1 MYYFSLCINIIVL
14 TVECEIHSS
23 FKVCKH
29 EILKYRGKIIFIEI
43 SMATKSK
50 HISTDDALELIL
62 EGDQS
67 DLSELSSD
75 EDGDEYEN
83 SSGDGSSDEASENDS
98 EGGTTEEERTF
109 KWRKRDIS
117 YTPVAFD
124 NQEEDIPDEINPLEY
139 FKKFWLDELTDL
151 VVEQTNLYSI
161 QKTGQSVNTN
171 RNEVEQLIGMNMK
184 MGIVHLPSY
193 TLYWSTQLRYS
204 AIADVMPL
212 KRFEKLRRF
221 LHFVDN
227 MSYNQAEGDKLFK
240 IRPIIEG
247 NYNITHIKYFILCL
261 DNFTINPTVPIS
273 RYFTEKRL
281 WHG

>member
-1 MYYFSLCINIIVL
+1 MG
-14 TVECEIHSS
+14 TEP
-23 FKVCKH
+23 KH
-29 EILKYRGKIIFIEI
+29 L
-43 SMATKSK
+43 
-50 HISTDDALELIL
+50 STDDALALIL

-75 EDGDEYEN
+75 EDCDEYEN
-83 SSGDGSSDEASENDS
+83 SSGDGCSDEASEDDS
-98 EGGTTEEERTF
+98 EGGATEEEHTF
-109 KWRKRDIS
+109 KWRKRDMI

-124 NQEEDIPDEINPLEY
+124 KQQEDIPDEISPLEY

-161 QKTGQSVNTN
+161 KKTGQSVNTN

-221 LHFVDN
+221 LHFVNN
-227 MSYNQAEGDKLFK
+227 MTYNQAEGDKLFK

-247 NYNITHIKYFILCL
+247 SYNITCNKYFTYCLVILSL
-261 DNFTINPTVPIS
+261 DNFTKHSTVPMS
-273 RYFTEKRL
+273 KYFT
-281 WHG
+281 

>member
-1 MYYFSLCINIIVL
+1 
-14 TVECEIHSS
+14 
-23 FKVCKH
+23 
-29 EILKYRGKIIFIEI
+29 
-43 SMATKSK
+43 MAAKSK
-50 HISTDDALELIL
+50 HINTDDALELIL

-98 EGGTTEEERTF
+98 EGGTTEEEHTF

-124 NQEEDIPDEINPLEY
+124 NQEEDIPDEINPLDY

-212 KRFEKLRRF
+212 KRFEKLRF

-247 NYNITHIKYFILCL
+247 NYNITHIYFILCL
-261 DNFTINPTVPIS
+261 DNFTINSTVPIS
-273 RYFTEKRL
+273 RYFTQKRL